1 MAGMLEQLTTIL
13 ESELKNYKNLLELS
27 TTKTEAI
34 IKDDIDKIKAITEKE
49 NSLIG
54 KNQLLERKRGF
65 LMDDIAIV
73 LNKQKDY
80 LTLTNLIDLL
90 KSQPEEQ
97 AKLKYLSEEFKQ
109 IINKLK
115 AVNDQNGILINQALE
130 FIDFNIN
137 VVQSM
142 QSLPPV
148 SYDYGGKQYQTEG
161 RNFFD
166 AKQ

>member
-13 ESELKNYKNLLELS
+13 ESELKNYKTLLELS
-27 TTKTEAI
+27 TTKKEAI
-34 IKDDIDKIKAITEKE
+34 IKDDIDKIKSITDQE
-49 NSLIG
+49 NLLIG
-54 KNQLLERKRGF
+54 KNQMLEKKRTF
-65 LMDDIAIV
+65 LMDDIALV
-73 LNKQKDY
+73 LNKDKEY
-80 LTLTNLIDLL
+80 LTLTNLIKLL
-90 KSQPEEQ
+90 ETQPQEQ
-97 AKLKYLSEEFKQ
+97 SKLKYLSEEFKKT
-109 IINKLK
+109 IDRLREAN
-115 AVNDQNGILINQALE
+115 NQNSVLINQALE

-148 SYDYGGKQYQTEG
+148 SYNYGGKYQTEG